1 MKKLIFAILSTG
13 LITVFVNAQKAKVV
27 VLGVGHSTQLV
38 NFNQQPSAI
47 RAFIDRVNPRAVC
60 VERSP
65 EEFSKNDFYEFTF
78 EQQYVIVP
86 YAREKRL
93 PLYPID
99 WLPSENDMDLAFGMK
114 DLEVPKFTRQKNG
127 FLGFTTFKEKQDF
140 EDDFYFADKK
150 SYKDSIASWYNT
162 SPDKTSFD
170 FPRRLF
176 LYRTFLQSARIQKVL
191 ENYKET
197 DTILVVIGAFHKN
210 DIEKN
215 LKEKGY
221 EIIQPS
227 SFGEIS
233 EKEIRDNFKKQD
245 AFAILSFNL
254 LGMQSYL
261 EKVNIQLI
269 NSAFDYLKDDHSSET
284 EFFRIKYNIYQKNIS
299 SKEAINRYNALLNNL
314 EEQQFSWNGVKN
326 KSRIDSY
333 FDPFGNLS
341 LKQRIRLELARE
353 FFHLSNKDKYQ
364 KEIQL
369 LTAEFKGY
377 KKEMLQNYI
386 EQFIK

>member
-27 VLGVGHSTQLV
+27 VLGVGHSTQFV

-150 SYKDSIASWYNT
+150 SYKDICSGYNPLFPT
-162 SPDKTSFD
+162 NLFD

-197 DTILVVIGAFHKN
+197 DTILVVIGAF
-210 DIEKN
+210 
-215 LKEKGY
+215 
-221 EIIQPS
+221 P
-227 SFGEIS
+227 
-233 EKEIRDNFKKQD
+233 
-245 AFAILSFNL
+245 
-254 LGMQSYL
+254 
-261 EKVNIQLI
+261 
-269 NSAFDYLKDDHSSET
+269 
-284 EFFRIKYNIYQKNIS
+284 QK
-299 SKEAINRYNALLNNL
+299 RY
-314 EEQQFSWNGVKN
+314 
-326 KSRIDSY
+326 
-333 FDPFGNLS
+333 
-341 LKQRIRLELARE
+341 
-353 FFHLSNKDKYQ
+353 
-364 KEIQL
+364 
-369 LTAEFKGY
+369 
-377 KKEMLQNYI
+377 
-386 EQFIK
+386 